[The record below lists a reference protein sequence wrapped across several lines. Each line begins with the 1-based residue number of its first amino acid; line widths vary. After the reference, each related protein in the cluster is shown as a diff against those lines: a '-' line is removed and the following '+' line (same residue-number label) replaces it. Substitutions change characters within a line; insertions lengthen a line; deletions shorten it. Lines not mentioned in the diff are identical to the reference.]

1 LDSEAATISD
11 LALQLRRKEISPV
24 ELTRLYLE
32 RAKRLNPVLNAY
44 ITLTEEQAL
53 ADAARAEREI
63 QQGRHRGPLHGIPF
77 AIKDNLTTR
86 GIKTTAGSK
95 TLADW
100 VPDFVPRAVVIAS
113 RPRLRAAGWVVQT
126 QADFAGVKLSRA

>member
-1 LDSEAATISD
+1 MPSDGEAATISD
-11 LALQLRRKEISPV
+11 LVPQLRRKEISPV

-63 QQGRHRGPLHGIPF
+63 QQGRYRGPPHDIPVS
-77 AIKDNLTTR
+77 IKDNLATR
-86 GIKTTAGSK
+86 GIGTTAGSK
-95 TLADW
+95 ILADR
-100 VPDFVPRAVVIAS
+100 VPDFVPRAVVIATAAHAYE
-113 RPRLRAAGWVVQT
+113 RLAGWHKVRPTLTV
-126 QADFAGVKLSRA
+126 